1 MTGPAELFHQ
11 IEIIF
16 QKAMEAPASQRTE
29 MLERLCQGN
38 AELLKEVQSLLKAC
52 EQEAKATAAF
62 QFETSR
68 VLKAWAERKRIGP
81 YALERLIGHG
91 GMSAVYLASR
101 ADGQFDQQVAIK
113 LIDMPFVT
121 ALFQKR
127 FRQERQILAR
137 LSHPNIA
144 RLLDGGVS
152 DDGELYL
159 VIEYVNGL
167 SIQQYCNRHSLSTR
181 ERIKLFLS
189 VCDGVRFAHQNLVVH
204 RDLKPDNIIVLED
217 GTPKLL
223 DFGTAKLL
231 APVDAAAETEFTRH
245 GLRAFTPQYASPE
258 QVLGHPISTATDIYS
273 LGVLLFLLL
282 TGMPPYELESSTT
295 DEMIRV
301 ICREDPPKP
310 SARSASGAGD
320 SDLDA
325 IVLKAMRKEPHERY
339 GSVDLLIADLK
350 AYMEGR
356 PVAAHQGSF
365 RYLAGKFI
373 RRNKLILTASALLFL
388 SVMAGMIGVIWQA
401 RIANSERRTA
411 QARAEDLRKLSDR
424 LLSDIDDA
432 IQKLPGSTQAQKL
445 LVSTVLEHLNRAAK
459 DAAGDSQMGLD
470 LANAYIR
477 LGNVQGNP
485 YDQNI
490 GDTQGGLNSLDRAV
504 AIATAV
510 AKQEPQNAAAAHALG
525 WAQQSRSE
533 ILFGNARTGE
543 AIAMMRSAAA
553 IYEELASRPGAKVAD
568 LFDAAS
574 AYGGLGDEL
583 GQGGTA
589 SLSDPQG
596 AMAAF
601 RKSLEIDERIVR
613 GDPKSTRAWRGIA
626 VNRMKIANIETET
639 DPGSALNNY
648 YEAIKGLKA
657 LPEDARKSLPIG
669 RIEATIY
676 RKTGMAL
683 KEIGRYQEAVS
694 YMELA
699 RSIIAPFLAKDPNDM
714 RAANDFLALVENEAE
729 CFEERTEGIFAEKNV
744 DSAADAAAA
753 LRTLSEARSLA
764 ERLLRTQPGNT
775 NSMAT
780 LGLILV
786 RISLQQKRLRQFEAA
801 RDTAARGVSILKAA
815 AKQPDAQGF
824 DLDAA
829 ATGLSI
835 VEPEQLRNPE
845 LAVECAERIVER
857 SHHQKPGFLLT
868 LAHAYRIAGQ
878 YEKSRSAAREGL
890 ALFPAMTSNT
900 VPSRIRKELQAE
912 LAGAEGPAQR

>member
-1 MTGPAELFHQ
+1 MTDPAEFFHQ
-11 IEIIF
+11 VETIF
-16 QKAMEAPASQRTE
+16 QKAMETPASQRPA
-29 MLERLCQGN
+29 MLDTLCHGN

-52 EQEAKATAAF
+52 TQEEMATAAS
-62 QFETSR
+62 QLEASR

-81 YALERLIGHG
+81 YALERLIGRG
-91 GMSAVYLASR
+91 GMSAVYLANR

-113 LIDMPFVT
+113 LIDLPFVT
-121 ALFQKR
+121 ALFQER

-144 RLLDGGVS
+144 RMLDGGVS

-167 SIQQYCNRHSLSTR
+167 SIQQYCAQHSLSIR
-181 ERIKLFLS
+181 GRIKLFLS
-189 VCDGVRFAHQNLVVH
+189 VCAGVRFAHQNLVVH

-231 APVDAAAETEFTRH
+231 TPIDAEAETEFTRH

-282 TGMPPYELESSTT
+282 TGKPPYELKNSTT

-301 ICREDPPKP
+301 ICQEEPPKP
-310 SARSASGAGD
+310 SVKAARGEVD

-325 IVLKAMRKEPHERY
+325 IVLKALRKEPLERY
-339 GSVDLLIADLK
+339 GSVDQFIADLQ
-350 AYMEGR
+350 AYLDGR

-373 RRNKLILTASALLFL
+373 RRHKRALAASALLFL
-388 SVMAGMIGVIWQA
+388 SVVAGMIGVIWQA

-432 IQKLPGSTQAQKL
+432 IQKLPGSTPAQKL

-459 DAAGDSQMGLD
+459 DAAGDSQMEMD

-490 GDTQGGLNSLDRAV
+490 GDTQGAVDSLDRAV
-504 AIATAV
+504 SIAAALV
-510 AKQEPQNAAAAHALG
+510 RQEPMNAAAAHALG

-533 ILFGNARTGE
+533 VLFGIARTQE

-553 IYEELASRPGAKVAD
+553 IYEGLASRPGAKISD

-589 SLSDPQG
+589 SMSDPQG

-601 RKSLEIDERIVR
+601 RKSLEIDEQIVR
-613 GDPKSTRAWRGIA
+613 NDAGSTRAWRGIA

-639 DPGSALNNY
+639 DPGAALHNY

-657 LPEDARKSLPIG
+657 LPEDARKSLPIR
-669 RIEATIY
+669 RIEGSIY
-676 RKTGMAL
+676 RKTGVAL
-683 KEIGRYQEAVS
+683 KEIGKYQEAVS
-694 YMELA
+694 YMEQA
-699 RSIIAPFLAKDPNDM
+699 RSIVAPFVAKDPKDT
-714 RAANDFLALVENEAE
+714 RAANDFMALVENEAE
-729 CFEERTEGIFAEKNV
+729 CFEERAEGIFAEKNI
-744 DSAADAAAA
+744 DSTANASAALKA
-753 LRTLSEARSLA
+753 LTETRLLA
-764 ERLLRTQPGNT
+764 ERLLQTQPENA
-775 NSMAT
+775 NSKST
-780 LGLILV
+780 LGLALV
-786 RISLQQKRLRQFEAA
+786 RISLQQKSLRQFEAA
-801 RDTAARGVSILKAA
+801 RDTAVRGVSILKAV

-824 DLDAA
+824 DLDAVS
-829 ATGLSI
+829 TGLSI
-835 VEPEQLRNPE
+835 VEPAQLRDPK
-845 LAVECAERIVER
+845 LAVECAERIVEL

-868 LAHAYRIAGQ
+868 LAHAYRVAGQ
-878 YEKSRSAAREGL
+878 HEKARTAAREGL
-890 ALFPAMTSNT
+890 NLLPAMTAST
-900 VPSRIRKELQAE
+900 IPSRIRKELQAE
-912 LAGAEGPAQR
+912 LAEKN